1 MTEKMKKGLEKLKD
15 LDLKGDDDKIS
26 LTMEEYLKELLKKD
40 VVSKK
45 HGGKIKLR

>member
-45 HGGKIKLR
+45 YGGKIK